1 MEPDEKTVLR
11 DDAQM
16 NGRTEAPL
24 GSDNTEPDARAN
36 DNLNTDLQE
45 NSANGLD
52 SETVRGGQDGR
63 NNRGMG
69 SQDMDSKNG
78 VLRMGDMDNSTME
91 VTEAAVSNAAAS
103 EGKTNT
109 STVSVTT
116 AADSGSPDDYASDA
130 DVKTP
135 NAPQEAKESAESS
148 EADTDDDTNS
158 AQEKEDRDIAE
169 TGTSLD
175 NQPAY

>member
-11 DDAQM
+11 DGAQID
-16 NGRTEAPL
+16 GQTEAL
-24 GSDNTEPDARAN
+24 RGSDNTEPDARAK
-36 DNLNTDLQE
+36 DNLNTNLQE

-52 SETVRGGQDGR
+52 SEDVRGGQDGR

-78 VLRMGDMDNSTME
+78 VLRMGDMDDSTME
-91 VTEAAVSNAAAS
+91 VTEAAVTTAAAS
-103 EGKTNT
+103 ESKT

-116 AADSGSPDDYASDA
+116 AGPDDYASDA
-130 DVKTP
+130 EVKIP
-135 NAPQEAKESAESS
+135 NAQKEAKEAAESVDEES
-148 EADTDDDTNS
+148 DTNS
-158 AQEKEDRDIAE
+158 AASQEKEDRDIAE

-175 NQPAY
+175 NQPTY

>member
-11 DDAQM
+11 DGAQI
-16 NGRTEAPL
+16 NGQTEAPR
-24 GSDNTEPDARAN
+24 GSDNTEPDARAK

-52 SETVRGGQDGR
+52 SEDVRGGQDGR

-78 VLRMGDMDNSTME
+78 VLRMGDMDSSTME
-91 VTEAAVSNAAAS
+91 VTEAAISSAVAS
-103 EGKTNT
+103 ESKT

-116 AADSGSPDDYASDA
+116 AGPDDYASDA
-130 DVKTP
+130 DVKVP
-135 NAPQEAKESAESS
+135 NAQEEAKKAAEDIDEGDSDSSAD
-148 EADTDDDTNS
+148 ALQD
-158 AQEKEDRDIAE
+158 KEDKDIAE

>member
-11 DDAQM
+11 DGAQI
-16 NGRTEAPL
+16 NGRTEAPR
-24 GSDNTEPDARAN
+24 GSDNSEPDARAK
-36 DNLNTDLQE
+36 DNLNTDVQE

-52 SETVRGGQDGR
+52 SEAVRGGQDGR

-78 VLRMGDMDNSTME
+78 VLRMGDQDNSTME
-91 VTEAAVSNAAAS
+91 VTDAAISNAAAS

-116 AADSGSPDDYASDA
+116 AGPDDYASDA
-130 DVKTP
+130 EVKTP
-135 NAPQEAKESAESS
+135 NAQEEAKKSAESTS
-148 EADTDDDTNS
+148 VDENKEGDSTQD
-158 AQEKEDRDIAE
+158 KEDRDIAE

-175 NQPAY
+175 NQPTY